1 MSFQTKK
8 YTIVKEAVSKDLA
21 NFVYNYFLI
30 KRQVAK
36 TLFETKTISPNETLF
51 GTWND
56 SMIPNTYSHY
66 GDIAME
72 TLLLKLQPLM
82 EKITKLKLSP
92 NYAYARIYKKG
103 DTLFRHKDRFSCEI
117 STTMHLG
124 GDNWPIFLEPDQLKG
139 ETDSKT
145 GHYKPSKSKGVKV
158 MLEPGDMLVY
168 RGDLLEHWRDKF
180 KGEDCAQVFL
190 HYNNIKTSGSEKNIF
205 DTRIHIGLPDYF
217 KRNDK

>member
-1 MSFQTKK
+1 MNFQTKK

-124 GDNWPIFLEPDQLKG
+124 GDNWPIFLEPDESKG
-139 ETDSKT
+139 GTDLKT
-145 GHYKPSKSKGVKV
+145 GNYKPSKSKGVKV